1 MAKET
6 LQQIAK
12 RLVAKKKGILAADES
27 TGTMGRRLESIN
39 VSSTEENRRAWREL
53 LFTTEEIGQYISGVI
68 LYDETI
74 RQQASTGAT
83 FVDVLN
89 QAGVGV
95 GIKVDAGTVPL
106 PGSPDELIT
115 EGLDGLRQRLNEYR
129 DLGAEFAKWRGV
141 ITIGPELPSLYC
153 LRTNAHALA
162 RYAALCQ
169 EAGLVPIVEPEVL
182 MDGDHGIDRCF
193 EVTELALKV
202 VFQELTD
209 QGVELDGILLKP
221 NMVISGAS
229 ADDRADAR
237 SVAVA
242 TVECF
247 KRTVPETVPGI
258 VFLSGGQSDEE
269 ATVNLQAINV
279 VPDNG
284 PWEWSF
290 SYGRGL
296 QATPLTIWNGDSA
309 NVPAAQ
315 NAFRERMQVTSAARD
330 GHLVS

>member
-6 LQQIAK
+6 LQEIAK

-193 EVTELALKV
+193 EVTELALQV

-221 NMVISGAS
+221 NMVIAGAS

-330 GHLVS
+330 GRLIS

>member
-1 MAKET
+1 MAKDT

-12 RLVAKKKGILAADES
+12 RLVAKKKGILAADAS
-27 TGTMGRRLESIN
+27 PGTMGRRLESIN

-258 VFLSGGQSDEE
+258 VFL
-269 ATVNLQAINV
+269 
-279 VPDNG
+279 
-284 PWEWSF
+284 
-290 SYGRGL
+290 
-296 QATPLTIWNGDSA
+296 
-309 NVPAAQ
+309 
-315 NAFRERMQVTSAARD
+315 
-330 GHLVS
+330 

>member
-83 FVDVLN
+83 FVDVLK

-95 GIKVDAGTVPL
+95 GIKVDAGTVRL